1 MGILLLLVQ
10 PVMGQQIF
18 VELDEEFPYWIDKT
32 TTTNKSL
39 VAFSPKSTIGYREAS
54 FRISTWNGLFWTQ
67 LPTISATN
75 VFYGANNNL
84 VVETHQ
90 NKIIVAGSFYT
101 NDSLIRG
108 ITQWNGSSWEALGG
122 GLNTSR
128 LIHDEF
134 SIRDVVSFDDDLFVC
149 GDFNLADGLP
159 VMNFAKFSNGS
170 WLDIPSG
177 IGDINHLQVLDS
189 ALYAAGSFTLIDGVL
204 VNNLAQLKNGKWEAV
219 PNSFSTEITGL
230 GVYGSN
236 LVVVT
241 SGGFYQYANNSW
253 TLLGQALDVLEV
265 EDIVSFGGRLYAT
278 GLFVR
283 NNTDSIRL
291 IALTETDMTVYLKD
305 SEIVSSIS
313 NKIMLNEL
321 DETLYVSG
329 SFSKL
334 KGKEYQRMAAFRPG
348 NSVLQGQVYMDKN
361 SNCVYDAGDEPK
373 ANAIVSLNKGESY
386 TSTDD
391 EGRYTLFVSNNA
403 TSTIEIFPAYNEIPL
418 CNGAERTVVTTGRDS
433 LLIEDF
439 ALKLNQM
446 TPVRLTYTGESGY
459 IVKHGYS
466 ANYVLDCSTVD
477 ETTYPMQIQLHYDKR
492 LSEFNA
498 SLKPT
503 STGNGFATWEVSGNT
518 TINIEFLVSPY
529 AIEMGEQL
537 SFDATAKAINSNV
550 QTHDKLN
557 QTVVSAFDPNDK
569 QCDKAEI
576 STTEET
582 LEYFVRFQNLGTD
595 NARDIH
601 VVDTKD
607 KGIPIEFIQIHKNSH
622 YERYTTS
629 YKVRG
634 HAIVWSFKDKK
645 S

>member
-219 PNSFSTEITGL
+219 PNSFSTEITRLRRLWVKLSRG
-230 GVYGSN
+230 N
-236 LVVVT
+236 IR
-241 SGGFYQYANNSW
+241 W
-253 TLLGQALDVLEV
+253 VL
-265 EDIVSFGGRLYAT
+265 
-278 GLFVR
+278 
-283 NNTDSIRL
+283 SIRQQL
-291 IALTETDMTVYLKD
+291 MDFIR
-305 SEIVSSIS
+305 
-313 NKIMLNEL
+313 
-321 DETLYVSG
+321 SG
-329 SFSKL
+329 
-334 KGKEYQRMAAFRPG
+334 
-348 NSVLQGQVYMDKN
+348 
-361 SNCVYDAGDEPK
+361 
-373 ANAIVSLNKGESY
+373 
-386 TSTDD
+386 T
-391 EGRYTLFVSNNA
+391 
-403 TSTIEIFPAYNEIPL
+403 
-418 CNGAERTVVTTGRDS
+418 
-433 LLIEDF
+433 
-439 ALKLNQM
+439 
-446 TPVRLTYTGESGY
+446 
-459 IVKHGYS
+459 
-466 ANYVLDCSTVD
+466 
-477 ETTYPMQIQLHYDKR
+477 
-492 LSEFNA
+492 
-498 SLKPT
+498 
-503 STGNGFATWEVSGNT
+503 
-518 TINIEFLVSPY
+518 
-529 AIEMGEQL
+529 
-537 SFDATAKAINSNV
+537 
-550 QTHDKLN
+550 
-557 QTVVSAFDPNDK
+557 
-569 QCDKAEI
+569 
-576 STTEET
+576 
-582 LEYFVRFQNLGTD
+582 
-595 NARDIH
+595 
-601 VVDTKD
+601 
-607 KGIPIEFIQIHKNSH
+607 
-622 YERYTTS
+622 
-629 YKVRG
+629 
-634 HAIVWSFKDKK
+634 
-645 S
+645 